1 MEIKPDLMVHFGY
14 GKYWR
19 SDDIVG
25 LLPIEEGRGP
35 GRRTEVYAGTREEP
49 IVASRT
55 ENAILKDMASL
66 PAEAARAAEMGSIA
80 TSLLESFAELSPVLR
95 RMLKNE
101 EGFDVDYWVRRLRE
115 AVRGV
120 EEASDQ
126 DDLFG

>member
-1 MEIKPDLMVHFGY
+1 MEIKPDVMVHLGY

-35 GRRTEVYAGTREEP
+35 GRRTEVYAGTREDP

-55 ENAILKDMASL
+55 ENAILQDMAAL
-66 PAEAARAAEMGSIA
+66 PEAAAQAAEMSSIA
-80 TSLLESFAELSPVLR
+80 TGLLEAFDELSPLLR

-101 EGFDVDYWVRRLRE
+101 EGFDVEYWTRRLRE
-115 AVRGV
+115 AVRRS
-120 EEASDQ
+120 EEAAEQ
-126 DDLFG
+126 EDLFG